1 MKIGFQS
8 LRDLIPAVC
17 CTVPSTTTVYFPVL
31 HSLANIISLSC
42 NEVSVQDTYILNDP
56 ESLLNNMT
64 RVT

>member
-1 MKIGFQS
+1 M
-8 LRDLIPAVC
+8 
-17 CTVPSTTTVYFPVL
+17 TVYFPVL

-64 RVT
+64 RVTCHIGY